1 MFDGAHVCQQRSKD
15 LVKLCGRMES
25 DLRKIKLVHGFHL
38 CQNLTCIREEICK
51 ELVVFTELLGKRGRE
66 AKIYHFQLFVYF
78 PKRKESGGS

>member
-1 MFDGAHVCQQRSKD
+1 MFNGAHVCQQRSKD

-38 CQNLTCIREEICK
+38 CQNLTRIREEICK
-51 ELVVFTELLGKRGRE
+51 ELVVFTELLRERGRE
-66 AKIYHFQLFVYF
+66 AKIYHIQMFAYF

>member
-1 MFDGAHVCQQRSKD
+1 MFNGAHVCQRSKD

-51 ELVVFTELLGKRGRE
+51 ELVVFTELLGERGRE
-66 AKIYHFQLFVYF
+66 TKIYHIQLFVYF
-78 PKRKESGGS
+78 PKREESGDS